1 MRKLV
6 ILASLAV
13 LGAAAGS
20 AQADSLGRPCT
31 TKPEKDYL
39 TLDALKAKVVE
50 QGYKIRSG
58 EIKKACGEFYVI
70 DKNGKRAELFVDPT
84 SGVIVAGGDKSGK
97 AAGGGKGKD

>member
-13 LGAAAGS
+13 LAAAG
-20 AQADSLGRPCT
+20 AARADSLGRPCT

-39 TLDALKAKVVE
+39 TLDALKAKVTE
-50 QGYKIRSG
+50 QGYQIRSG

-70 DKNGKRAELFVDPT
+70 DKNGKKAELFVDPT
-84 SGVIVAGGDKSGK
+84 SGAIVAGGVSN
-97 AAGGGKGKD
+97 GKDND